1 MAEDRLITVFF
12 FSVRDKGFE
21 QEETLTRGVWRKCLA
36 LTSCIIKCLWNT
48 RKALF
53 PLDSALF
60 LGRKMHHINNY
71 ADTKNNCDIFKQL
84 IIV

>member
-1 MAEDRLITVFF
+1 MAEDRLITEFF

-71 ADTKNNCDIFKQL
+71 ALTPKTMVIFL
-84 IIV
+84 SN